1 MEKWVVS
8 AKRADFEQLANK
20 FGIDPVIARL
30 IRNRDQIT
38 DREID
43 RYLHGKAYRTTFL
56 ETVKGY
62 GQAAGH
68 FGRKNQRAEKNQ
80 NYRRLRH

>member
-43 RYLHGKAYRTTFL
+43 RYLHGKLTELHSWKKSESRKKSELSEITTLTEYAPLIF
-56 ETVKGY
+56 
-62 GQAAGH
+62 
-68 FGRKNQRAEKNQ
+68 FCRD
-80 NYRRLRH
+80 

>member
-30 IRNRDQIT
+30 I
-38 DREID
+38 
-43 RYLHGKAYRTTFL
+43 L

-80 NYRRLRH
+80 NYLRLRH